1 MMNLEI
7 KFSVFEV
14 LKLLLFIFLKDQSI
28 VRDQENIV
36 KNCRV
41 LMFIKRLSKLSRHS
55 AVNKDTIDNQDS
67 NTMVYISYM
76 DIEQ

>member
-1 MMNLEI
+1 M
-7 KFSVFEV
+7 S
-14 LKLLLFIFLKDQSI
+14 
-28 VRDQENIV
+28 
-36 KNCRV
+36 
-41 LMFIKRLSKLSRHS
+41 RLS